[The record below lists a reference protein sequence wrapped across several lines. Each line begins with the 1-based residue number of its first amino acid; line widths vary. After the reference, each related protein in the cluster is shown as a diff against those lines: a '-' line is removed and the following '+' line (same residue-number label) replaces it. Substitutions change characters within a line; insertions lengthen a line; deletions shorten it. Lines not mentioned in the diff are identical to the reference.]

1 MKRLFVSLVAAP
13 IVLSATP
20 LNLPADWVSWDDAT
34 WTLKSTVPLPGTFAA
49 WVPQSNGYI
58 GIAQGSLGPFF
69 ELSRYNDSEG
79 WPSYS
84 KPRRTFATST
94 GFWGSEPSTDEV
106 DPRGESF
113 ISGLPH
119 FTDLLVEACGD
130 LLDGSTDLVEIS
142 DFKSRLSFK
151 EGIATWSYLWRPPTC
166 TQNKTISVKYESF
179 LSLADRQLAAVKLS
193 LTSSSGLNDA
203 KIIDKLDSRSA
214 LRTTPSRMH
223 YVPGALE
230 LMSAVSPAGVDT
242 TAAYVVSTLDGDLLY
257 NDTFAASLGS
267 NLSSP
272 SHMFPMLPLNE
283 AAVTSYNKKY
293 AIRPGVKSAEIRKYV
308 GVASS
313 DHFGDAAEAVAVNVA
328 RQAKARGY
336 EAARVKHRQEV
347 SRLMN
352 NHTVADFRDPVTG
365 EMPQDPIVQTLQIIA
380 ISSAFYLYTNLLP
393 WNSGVDSHPESCIAC
408 NSLPVGG
415 LTSQT
420 YGGKVFWDAEMF
432 MAPPTQATH
441 PRLARQFAQYR
452 INRAK
457 EAKKNTERHGLKAG
471 SMLYPWTSGRYGQ
484 CYNNTAPCVM
494 YQYHLNADIALGLLM
509 GKNTSGDGT
518 WFETGGAL
526 GVIDGVAT
534 GLSEI
539 LTLRNETQ
547 TWGIDIMTDADEYYM
562 YVADGSFT
570 SSAISVILEAASNLR
585 WQAGIPVDDGWV
597 RQLENMAIPTSDEGI
612 VLEFRDMP
620 NSIISKQA
628 DVILSHF
635 PFNYRRNF
643 SIERRRL
650 AMNYYSVR
658 QDPNG
663 PAMTWGLYA
672 IAANTLAESGCAF
685 WTFLV
690 KSFQPYVRAPWY
702 QFSEQQ
708 VDRPSVKDPLTGQD
722 INPAFPFFTG
732 HGGLLQTFT
741 AGFLGLKVTDT
752 NLVVLP
758 SLPPQLQH
766 FKSPIQFYN
775 GAVVEFWMNQTHTNI
790 TRHDAAL
797 FDGLVPDQYGAA
809 DMPITIG
816 RNVDDDDGYTIH
828 LAINGTATIKNR
840 APHTNVSVAGNVF
853 QCLDAR
859 SDDAYSPG
867 QFPFAATD
875 GYAGTVWQ
883 PASSNQAASL
893 TIDTQS
899 LAPTRL
905 RSVYLDFGMRP
916 PKSVRV
922 LLSNIST
929 FDDPNATRE
938 IVGDTKTAI
947 TQPWKRDSPVVP
959 YVGNTTEIAVGDDV
973 WSGKFARLQIE
984 GCWVEDGIGAT
995 VAEFALLAAV

>member
-1 MKRLFVSLVAAP
+1 MNVLLVSLLAAFN
-13 IVLSATP
+13 VTSATP

-34 WTLKSTVPLPGTFAA
+34 WTLKSVLPLPGTFAA

-69 ELSRYNDSEG
+69 ELSRFNDSEG

-84 KPRRTFATST
+84 KPRRTFTTTT
-94 GFWGSEPSTDEV
+94 GFWGSEPSTDDV

-119 FTDLLVEACGD
+119 FTDLLVEVCGD
-130 LLDGSTDLVEIS
+130 LLDGSTDVTEIS
-142 DFKSRLSFK
+142 DFVSELSFK
-151 EGIATWSYLWRPPTC
+151 EGVATWSYVWHPPNC
-166 TQNKTISVKYESF
+166 NNKTISIKYESF
-179 LSLADRQLAAVKLS
+179 LSLTDRQLAAVKLS
-193 LTSSSGLNDA
+193 LSSNSGLDDVR
-203 KIIDKLDSRSA
+203 IIDKLDGRSA
-214 LRTTPSRMH
+214 LRTTPSRTH
-223 YVPGALE
+223 YVPGDSE
-230 LMSAVSPAGVDT
+230 IVSAVSPAGIDT
-242 TAAYVVSTLDGDLLY
+242 TAAYIVSTLDGDLLY
-257 NDTFAASLGS
+257 NNTSATYLGS
-267 NLSSP
+267 NLYSP
-272 SHMFPMLPLNE
+272 SHMFPMLSLNDST
-283 AAVTSYNKKY
+283 ASTHIKRYS
-293 AIRPGVKSAEIRKYV
+293 IRPGVKSAEIRKYV

-313 DHFGDAAEAVAVNVA
+313 DHFSDAAEAVAVNVA
-328 RQAKARGY
+328 QQAKARGY
-336 EAARVKHRQEV
+336 DAARADHRQEV
-347 SRLMN
+347 SRLIN
-352 NHTVADFRDPVTG
+352 SHTVADFRDPATG
-365 EMPQDPIVQTLQIIA
+365 EMPQDPVIQTLQIAA

-393 WNSGVDSHPESCIAC
+393 WDSEVDSYPERCVAC

-415 LTSQT
+415 LSSQT
-420 YGGKVFWDAEMF
+420 YGGKIFWDAEMF
-432 MAPPTQATH
+432 MAPPTQGTH

-452 INRAK
+452 INRASQ
-457 EAKKNTERHGLKAG
+457 AKTNTERHGLKAG

-484 CYNNTAPCVM
+484 CYNSTGPCIM
-494 YQYHLNADIALGLLM
+494 YQYHLNADIGLSLLM
-509 GKNTSGDGT
+509 GKNTSGDSA
-518 WFETGGAL
+518 WFEKSGAI

-534 GLSEI
+534 GLSE
-539 LTLRNETQ
+539 TLKFRNDSG

-570 SSAISVILEAASNLR
+570 SSAISVILEAAANLR
-585 WQAGIPVDDGWV
+585 RDAGIPVDEKWV
-597 RQLENMAIPTSDEGI
+597 QQSGNMAIPTSDGGV
-612 VLEFRDMP
+612 VLEFRGMP

-635 PFNYRRNF
+635 PFDYRRDF
-643 SIERRRL
+643 PIEKRRL
-650 AMNYYSVR
+650 ATDYYSVR

-722 INPAFPFFTG
+722 INPAFPFLTG

-766 FKSPIQFYN
+766 FKAPIQFYN

-790 TRHDAAL
+790 TRHDASL
-797 FDGLVPDQYGAA
+797 FGGLVPDQYGAA
-809 DMPITIG
+809 VMPITIG
-816 RNVDDDDGYTIH
+816 RNVDDEGGYTIQ
-828 LAINGTATIKNR
+828 LAINGTTTIKNR
-840 APHTNVSVAGNVF
+840 AQHTNLSVDGNVL
-853 QCLDAR
+853 QCLAAK
-859 SDDAYSPG
+859 SDDVYSPG

-883 PASSNQAASL
+883 PASSNHTASL
-893 TIDTQS
+893 TIELHS
-899 LAPTRL
+899 SGATRL

-922 LLSNIST
+922 LLSNSST
-929 FDDPNATRE
+929 FDDPNATQE
-938 IVGDTKTAI
+938 IVRDTKIMA
-947 TQPWKRDSPVVP
+947 TQPWNADSPVVP
-959 YVGNTTEIAVGDDV
+959 YVGNVTEIALEDDV
-973 WSGKFARLQIE
+973 RSGKFARLQIE
-984 GCWVEDGIGAT
+984 GCWVEDGVGAT

>member
-1 MKRLFVSLVAAP
+1 MGATIKRV
-13 IVLSATP
+13 
-20 LNLPADWVSWDDAT
+20 
-34 WTLKSTVPLPGTFAA
+34 
-49 WVPQSNGYI
+49 

-69 ELSRYNDSEG
+69 ELSRFNDSEG

-84 KPRRTFATST
+84 KPRRTFTTTT
-94 GFWGSEPSTDEV
+94 GFWGSEPSTDDV

-119 FTDLLVEACGD
+119 FTDLLVELCGD
-130 LLDGSTDLVEIS
+130 LLDGSTDLAEIS
-142 DFKSRLSFK
+142 DFVSELSLK
-151 EGIATWSYLWRPPTC
+151 EGVATWSYVWHPPNC
-166 TQNKTISVKYESF
+166 TNKTISIKYESF

-193 LTSSSGLNDA
+193 LSSNSGLDDVR
-203 KIIDKLDSRSA
+203 IIDKLDGRSA
-214 LRTTPSRMH
+214 LRTTASRTH
-223 YVPGALE
+223 YVPDDSE
-230 LMSAVSPAGVDT
+230 TVSAVSPVGIDT
-242 TAAYVVSTLDGDLLY
+242 TTAYIVSTLDGDLLY
-257 NDTFAASLGS
+257 NDTSAAYLGS

-272 SHMFPMLPLNE
+272 SHMFPMLSLNDST
-283 AAVTSYNKKY
+283 ASTHIKRHS
-293 AIRPGVKSAEIRKYV
+293 IRPGVKSAEIRKYV

-313 DHFGDAAEAVAVNVA
+313 DHFGEAAEAVAVNVA
-328 RQAKARGY
+328 KQAKARGY
-336 EAARVKHRQEV
+336 DSARVDHRQEV

-352 NHTVADFRDPVTG
+352 SHTVADFRDPATG
-365 EMPQDPIVQTLQIIA
+365 HMPQDPVIQTLQIAA
-380 ISSAFYLYTNLLP
+380 ISSAYYLYTNLLP
-393 WNSGVDSHPESCIAC
+393 WDSEVDSYPERCVAC

-415 LTSQT
+415 LSSQT
-420 YGGKVFWDAEMF
+420 YGGKIFWDAEMF
-432 MAPPTQATH
+432 MAPPTQGTH

-452 INRAK
+452 INRASQ
-457 EAKKNTERHGLKAG
+457 AKTNTERHGLKAG

-484 CYNNTAPCVM
+484 CYNSTGPCIM
-494 YQYHLNADIALGLLM
+494 YQYHLNADIGLSLLM
-509 GKNTSGDGT
+509 GKNTSGDSA
-518 WFETGGAL
+518 WFEKSGAI

-534 GLSEI
+534 GLSE
-539 LTLRNETQ
+539 TLKFRNDSG

-570 SSAISVILEAASNLR
+570 SSAISVILEAAANLR
-585 WQAGIPVDDGWV
+585 RDAGIPVDEKWV
-597 RQLENMAIPTSDEGI
+597 QQSENMAIPTSGGGV
-612 VLEFRDMP
+612 VLE
-620 NSIISKQA
+620 
-628 DVILSHF
+628 
-635 PFNYRRNF
+635 RNF
-643 SIERRRL
+643 PTEKRRL
-650 AMNYYSVR
+650 AMDYYSVR

-722 INPAFPFFTG
+722 INPAFPFLTG

-766 FKSPIQFYN
+766 FKAPIQFYN

-790 TRHDAAL
+790 TRHDASL

-809 DMPITIG
+809 SMPITIG
-816 RNVDDDDGYTIH
+816 RNVDDQDGYTIQ

-840 APHTNVSVAGNVF
+840 AQHSNLSVDGNVL
-853 QCLDAR
+853 QCLDAK
-859 SDDAYSPG
+859 SDDVYSPG

-883 PASSNQAASL
+883 PAASNHTASL
-893 TIDTQS
+893 TIATSS
-899 LAPTRL
+899 LAATRL

-922 LLSNIST
+922 LLSNSST
-929 FDDPNATRE
+929 FDDPNATQE
-938 IVGDTKTAI
+938 IVRDTKI
-947 TQPWKRDSPVVP
+947 MVTQPWNADSPVVP
-959 YVGNTTEIAVGDDV
+959 YVGNVTEIALGNDV
-973 WSGKFARLQIE
+973 WSGKYARLQIE
-984 GCWVEDGIGAT
+984 GCWVEDGVGAT
-995 VAEFALLAAV
+995 VAEFALLAVV

>member
-1 MKRLFVSLVAAP
+1 MSRLLVPFLAAFGV
-13 IVLSATP
+13 ISAAP

-84 KPRRTFATST
+84 KPRRTFATTT
-94 GFWGSEPSTDEV
+94 GFWGSETSTDEL

-130 LLDGSTDLVEIS
+130 LLHGSTDLAEIS
-142 DFKSRLSFK
+142 DFVSELSFK
-151 EGIATWSYLWRPPTC
+151 EGIATWSYIWQPPSC
-166 TQNKTISVKYESF
+166 MNNKTISIKYESL
-179 LSLADRQLAAVKLS
+179 LSRADRQLAAVKLS
-193 LTSSSGLNDA
+193 LASSSGLDDV
-203 KIIDKLDSRSA
+203 KIIDRLDGRSA
-214 LRTTPSRMH
+214 LRTSPARTN
-223 YVPGALE
+223 YVPRATDII
-230 LMSAVSPAGVDT
+230 SAVSPAGVNTT
-242 TAAYVVSTLDGDLLY
+242 TAYILSTLDGDLMY
-257 NDTFAASLGS
+257 NDTLSNHVGS
-267 NLSSP
+267 NLSAYT
-272 SHMFPMLPLNE
+272 HLFPMASLND
-283 AAVTSYNKKY
+283 TSTSTSSRTYT
-293 AIRPGVKSAEIRKYV
+293 IRRGSKSAEIRKFV

-313 DHFGDAAEAVAVNVA
+313 DHFGDAAEAVAFNVA
-328 RQAKARGY
+328 REARARGY
-336 EAARVKHRQEV
+336 DAARTNHLQEM

-352 NHTVADFRDPVTG
+352 NHVVADFRDPVTG
-365 EMPQDPIVQTLQIIA
+365 EMPSDPLIQTLQITA
-380 ISSAFYLYTNLLP
+380 ISSAYYLYTNLLP
-393 WNSGVDSHPESCIAC
+393 WDSEMDFNPERCIAC

-415 LTSQT
+415 LSSQA
-420 YGGKVFWDAEMF
+420 YGGKIFWDAEMF
-432 MAPPTQATH
+432 MAPPAHGTH

-452 INRAK
+452 INRAS
-457 EAKKNTERHGLKAG
+457 EAKKNTERHALETG

-484 CYNNTAPCVM
+484 CYNQTGPCIM
-494 YQYHLNADIALGLLM
+494 YQYHLNADIALSLLM
-509 GKNTSGDGT
+509 GKNTSADNT
-518 WFETGGAL
+518 WFEKSGAA

-539 LTLRNETQ
+539 LTFRNETG

-570 SSAISVILEAASNLR
+570 SSAISVVLEAASNLR
-585 WQAGIPVDDGWV
+585 RQARIPIDDKWV
-597 RQLENMAIPTSDEGI
+597 KQLENMAIPTSDEGV
-612 VLEFRDMP
+612 VLEFRGMP
-620 NSIISKQA
+620 NSIVSKQA
-628 DVILSHF
+628 DVILSHY
-635 PFNYRRNF
+635 PFDYRRNF
-643 SIERRRL
+643 STEKRRL
-650 AMNYYSVR
+650 AMDYYSVR

-672 IAANTLAESGCAF
+672 IAANTLSDSGCAF

-722 INPAFPFFTG
+722 INPAFPFLTG

-766 FKSPIQFYN
+766 FKAPIQFYN
-775 GAVVEFWMNQTHTNI
+775 GAVVEFWLNETHTNI
-790 TRHDAAL
+790 TRHDASL
-797 FDGLVPDQYGAA
+797 FDGLVPDQYGGK

-816 RNVDDDDGYTIH
+816 RNVDDDASYTIH

-840 APHTNVSVAGNVF
+840 VQHKNLSVAGNIL
-853 QCLDAR
+853 QCLNAR
-859 SDDAYSPG
+859 TEDAYAPG

-875 GYAGTVWQ
+875 GYAGTAWQ
-883 PASSNQAASL
+883 PTSSRSVSL
-893 TIDTQS
+893 TIDTSS
-899 LAPTRL
+899 LPPARL
-905 RSVYLDFGMRP
+905 KSVHLDFGMRP

-922 LLSNIST
+922 LLSNSST
-929 FDDPNATRE
+929 FDDLNTTRE
-938 IVGDTKTAI
+938 IIGETKIAI
-947 TQPWKRDSPVVP
+947 TQPWKPDSPVVP
-959 YVGNTTEIAVGDDV
+959 YVSNITDIALADDV
-973 WSGKFARLQIE
+973 WSEKYARLEIE
-984 GCWVEDGIGAT
+984 GCWVEDGVGAT
-995 VAEFALLAAV
+995 VAEFALLAAD